1 MGRKCQWNNSTSN
14 LVPCHMVVNGGGQTD
29 NIPFNLES
37 CLYFGQKLCYYVN
50 KDSIEGLHK

>member
-1 MGRKCQWNNSTSN
+1 
-14 LVPCHMVVNGGGQTD
+14 MVVNGGGQTD